1 MTNKRLKILIAVM
14 VIILV
19 FIFWYNQGH
28 SEDIINEMQV
38 SVLTGETVEEVVP
51 TTPEAEEEQI
61 IYTWEMTE
69 QRLAEQVN
77 RLVGNYDISY
87 TIVHECSLKVKNY
100 KKCIQDVVGVSNAES
115 SIFQKG
121 MHPSNNGFWLM
132 MKTKNGY
139 IKRKF
144 SSVEEGIKY
153 RVNLY
158 AEKWREKRTTGQ
170 DWLNW
175 KYCTSE
181 CKWRTKNYSSAI
193 KKLGELD

>member
-1 MTNKRLKILIAVM
+1 MNQKLLKLLIVIM
-14 VIILV
+14 VIIIV
-19 FIFWYNQGH
+19 FILWYNQWH
-28 SEDIINEMQV
+28 TEDITEMQE
-38 SVLTGETVEEVVP
+38 LTPVETEVTTAVTTGAVEEQV
-51 TTPEAEEEQI
+51 
-61 IYTWEMTE
+61 IYTWEDTE
-69 QRLAEQVN
+69 KKLAEQVD
-77 RLVGNYDISY
+77 RLVGNYDISF

-115 SIFQKG
+115 SIFKKG
-121 MHPSNNGFWLM
+121 MYPSNNGFWLM
-132 MKTKNGY
+132 QKTKNGY

-144 SSVEEGIKY
+144 SSIEEGIKY

-158 AEKWREKRTTGQ
+158 VEKGREKRTTGQ

-175 KYCTSE
+175 HYCTSE

>member
-1 MTNKRLKILIAVM
+1 MTNKRLKLLIAIM
-14 VIILV
+14 VILLV
-19 FIFWYNQGH
+19 FILGYNQGH
-28 SEDIINEMQV
+28 SEDILLEMQE
-38 SVLTGETVEEVVP
+38 LTPVETGAVVTW
-51 TTPEAEEEQI
+51 TTVTPPEEEQV

-69 QRLAEQVN
+69 KKLAEQVN
-77 RLVGNYDISY
+77 ELVGNYDISY
-87 TIVHECSLKVKNY
+87 VIVHECSLKVKNY

-121 MHPSNNGFWLM
+121 MRPSNNGFWLM
-132 MKTKNGY
+132 QKTKNGY

-153 RVNLY
+153 RINLY
-158 AEKWREKRTTGQ
+158 VEKWREKRTTGQ

>member
-1 MTNKRLKILIAVM
+1 MNQKLLKLLIVIM
-14 VIILV
+14 VIIIV
-19 FIFWYNQGH
+19 FILWYSQWH
-28 SEDIINEMQV
+28 TEDITEMQE
-38 SVLTGETVEEVVP
+38 LTPVETEVTTVVTTGAVEEQV
-51 TTPEAEEEQI
+51 
-61 IYTWEMTE
+61 IYTWEDTE
-69 QRLAEQVN
+69 KKLAEQVD
-77 RLVGNYDISY
+77 RLVGNYDISF

-115 SIFQKG
+115 SIFKKG
-121 MHPSNNGFWLM
+121 MYPSNNGFWLM
-132 MKTKNGY
+132 QKTKNGY

-144 SSVEEGIKY
+144 SSIEEGIKY

>member
-1 MTNKRLKILIAVM
+1 ML
-14 VIILV
+14 
-19 FIFWYNQGH
+19 WYNQWH
-28 SEDIINEMQV
+28 TEDITEMQE
-38 SVLTGETVEEVVP
+38 LTPVETEITTAVTTGAVEEQV
-51 TTPEAEEEQI
+51 
-61 IYTWEMTE
+61 IYTWEDTE
-69 QRLAEQVN
+69 KKLAEQVD
-77 RLVGNYDISY
+77 RLVGNYDISF

-115 SIFQKG
+115 SIFKKG
-121 MHPSNNGFWLM
+121 MYPSNNGFWLM
-132 MKTKNGY
+132 QKTKNGY

-144 SSVEEGIKY
+144 SSIEEGIKY

-158 AEKWREKRTTGQ
+158 VEKWREKRTTGQ

-175 KYCTSE
+175 HYCTSE

>member
-1 MTNKRLKILIAVM
+1 MNQKLLKLLI
-14 VIILV
+14 VIMIIIIV
-19 FIFWYNQGH
+19 FILWYNQWH
-28 SEDIINEMQV
+28 TEDITEMQE
-38 SVLTGETVEEVVP
+38 LTPVETEVTTVVTTGAVEEQV
-51 TTPEAEEEQI
+51 
-61 IYTWEMTE
+61 IYTWEDTE
-69 QRLAEQVN
+69 KKLAEQVD
-77 RLVGNYDISY
+77 RLVGNYDISF

-115 SIFQKG
+115 SIFKKG
-121 MHPSNNGFWLM
+121 MYPSNNGFWLM
-132 MKTKNGY
+132 QKTKNGY

-144 SSVEEGIKY
+144 SSIEEGIKY

-158 AEKWREKRTTGQ
+158 VEKGREKRTTGQ

-175 KYCTSE
+175 HYCTSG